1 MTRREKQ
8 RELFIELI
16 NYQLKDFGET
26 YDSVKDNPT
35 WYMDYKT
42 SQEKEAEFLT
52 HCTKRI
58 SDVLKIG
65 KKQAELEASWFILQ
79 WGLTT
84 KIDSK
89 EINLKKSSGSK
100 MKDSDSTQ

>member
-16 NYQLKDFGET
+16 NYQLKDHGVT
-26 YDSVKDNPT
+26 YDDVKDNPT

-42 SQEKEAEFLT
+42 SLEKEEEFSK
-52 HCTKRI
+52 HCIDRI
-58 SDVLKIG
+58 SKVLKLG

-84 KIDSK
+84 NQST
-89 EINLKKSSGSK
+89 GSPIIGENSQGK
-100 MKDSDSTQ
+100 MKNTDSNK

>member
-16 NYQLKDFGET
+16 NHQLEEYGET
-26 YDSVKDNPT
+26 YESVKDNPT

-42 SQEKEAEFLT
+42 SEEKEIEFLK

-58 SDVLKIG
+58 SSVLKIG
-65 KKQAELEASWFILQ
+65 KKQAELEAQWFILQ

-84 KIDSK
+84 KIDSEENT
-89 EINLKKSSGSK
+89 EIKSSGK
-100 MKDSDSTQ
+100 MKDSDSTK